1 MVDQCDFVHLRGNML
16 MKRDAALDGW
26 LLRCISHL
34 TALKVIR
41 IQCYNMYE
49 FMG

>member
-1 MVDQCDFVHLRGNML
+1 ML

-34 TALKVIR
+34 LALKVIR
-41 IQCYNMYE
+41 IQCYNICE
-49 FMG
+49 FMGWCTPESQLPHE